1 MVSLVFSSN
10 CNVGPRGVIGW
21 AAMFNLQ
28 SAAERYNCELKRK
41 PLPIVRGLRRGPCV
55 HSNAK
60 LRHGK
65 LLRNNGSAH
74 QRAGHSR
81 LGRTW
86 PRNDLDAA
94 SGTRSASG
102 DVW

>member
-1 MVSLVFSSN
+1 LRTEEEAAPNSSRSSS
-10 CNVGPRGVIGW
+10 GSMR
-21 AAMFNLQ
+21 AF
-28 SAAERYNCELKRK
+28 Y
-41 PLPIVRGLRRGPCV
+41 
-55 HSNAK
+55 AK